1 MSTNRQSRFVVAE
14 ATRAGQYARVALDG
28 PSGSGKTYTALEW
41 AQVLDDG
48 KGTLG
53 IDTERGEMGL
63 YAHLF
68 PQADGRPWKHLRWTP
83 PYDPRELRD
92 ELLARAEGY
101 STIIIDSGSHFWMGE
116 GGTLEIVDN
125 AGRRD
130 FGGNRFA
137 GWQEGTPAQR
147 DLVDALTSVPCHI
160 IWTMRSKMAY
170 VLDQDNRPQKVGMAP
185 IQRDGMEYEFTVIAE
200 ADLAHRLTITKTRCD
215 LLDGRTYPKGH
226 SREMMET
233 LLGWLKDAEPIASP
247 AQLEHLR
254 ALTAAMPTPDLRD
267 ECRRQ
272 FKASFGEPRFLT
284 VGRLEEA
291 ETFIRGFAA
300 LHAGQEGGLAP
311 DGLPHEPE
319 FHDNNGD
326 EDDEPEEFDGEER
339 VAAKAAEMAQGPKG
353 DPGPKR
359 TRTRKPKAAG
369 GSSASGQP
377 DAGPGEAPAAAGDDG
392 GPEPE
397 APASGAPGASEGIAP
412 ASGPEGGRS
421 WLTQQVLKSPAKV
434 VDAIRETLDDAEL
447 WPVDTIEDERV
458 AEAIALVACVVD
470 METKAKA

>member
-1 MSTNRQSRFVVAE
+1 MSTNRQSRFVVAP

-68 PQADGRPWKHLRWTP
+68 PQANGEPWRHLRWTP

-92 ELLARAEGY
+92 ELLARAEDY

-170 VLDQDNRPQKVGMAP
+170 VLDENNRPQKVGMAP

-233 LLGWLKDAEPIASP
+233 LRDWLRDAEPIASP

-272 FKASFGEPRFLT
+272 FKAAFGEPRFLT
-284 VGRLEEA
+284 VSRLEEA
-291 ETFIRGFAA
+291 ETFIRDFATF
-300 LHAGQEGGLAP
+300 HASQAQEADGMAP
-311 DGLPHEPE
+311 DGLPHQPE
-319 FHDNNGD
+319 FHDDGGASD
-326 EDDEPEEFDGEER
+326 EGPKAEPAPEPEP
-339 VAAKAAEMAQGPKG
+339 AK
-353 DPGPKR
+353 
-359 TRTRKPKAAG
+359 RTRKPRGKDAG
-369 GSSASGQP
+369 GSSASSQP

-392 GPEPE
+392 DPEPE
-397 APASGAPGASEGIAP
+397 APASGAPGASDGAP
-412 ASGPEGGRS
+412 APATPDQGRA
-421 WLTQQVLKSPAKV
+421 WLTQQVLKNRPKV
-434 VDAIRETLDDAEL
+434 VDALRETLDDAEL
-447 WPVDTIEDERV
+447 WPVDTIPDDRV
-458 AEAIALVACVVD
+458 TEAIALAAYVVNL
-470 METKAKA
+470 ETASA